1 MDSSKLLMKG
11 KPLPPGHAEACQRG
25 KRNMNRMRHQR
36 EDAESIAIRA
46 LGFLAGDDSHMER
59 FLALTGIG
67 PGDIRA
73 AASEPGFL
81 AAVLDHVASDES
93 LLLAFAANAG
103 LAPGAVA
110 TAKAALAGPGPD
122 SDHQWP

>member
-1 MDSSKLLMKG
+1 MRR
-11 KPLPPGHAEACQRG
+11 PG
-25 KRNMNRMRHQR
+25 
-36 EDAESIAIRA
+36 EDAESVAIRA
-46 LGFLAGDDSHMER
+46 LGFLAGDDSRMER

-73 AASEPGFL
+73 AAAEPGFL

-103 LAPGAVA
+103 LSPGSVA
-110 TAKAALAGPGPD
+110 AARAALAGRGADPE
-122 SDHQWP
+122 HHWP

>member
-1 MDSSKLLMKG
+1 
-11 KPLPPGHAEACQRG
+11 
-25 KRNMNRMRHQR
+25 MNRMRHSR
-36 EDAESIAIRA
+36 EDAESVAIRA

-67 PGDIRA
+67 AGDIRA
-73 AASEPGFL
+73 AAAEPGFL

-103 LAPGAVA
+103 LPPGAVA
-110 TAKAALAGPGPD
+110 AAQAALGGSRVDP
-122 SDHQWP
+122 DHQWP